1 MPKRPSRIGLRAT
14 ALPAAAGESP
24 SRGARVWWLG
34 QAGFLIRGPEA
45 AFIIDPYLSDSL
57 AEKYRG
63 REFPHVRMMPV
74 PIQPDQ
80 LAPVDAVLV
89 THGHTD
95 HLDPGTLPGLAAA
108 NPRAVFVLPRAV
120 VNLALERGVPG
131 ERILSCTAGES
142 VSVPR
147 SRGGATDVTGGAGGT
162 VDVNAVASA
171 HERLATDEE
180 GNHLYLGYVFTL
192 GGVTFYHSGDSVPYP
207 GLVEVLAPQSIDVAL
222 LPVNGRD
229 EYRAS
234 RGVPGNFT
242 VAEAREL
249 AGKIGASYVVA
260 HHFGMFDFNTVSRT
274 EAKQALQI
282 EEKRASRR
290 TEPILPEVGI
300 VYHFA

>member
-34 QAGFLIRGPEA
+34 QAGFLIHGPEA

-108 NPRAVFVLPRAV
+108 NSRAVFVLPRALV
-120 VNLALERGVPG
+120 DLAVERGVPG
-131 ERILSCTAGES
+131 ERTLSCTAGES

-147 SRGGATDVTGGAGGT
+147 SRGGPTDVTGRPGGT
-162 VDVNAVASA
+162 VLVNAIASA
-171 HERLATDEE
+171 HEQLATDEE
-180 GNHLYLGYVFTL
+180 GNHLYLGYVFTV
-192 GGVTFYHSGDSVPYP
+192 GGVTF
-207 GLVEVLAPQSIDVAL
+207 
-222 LPVNGRD
+222 
-229 EYRAS
+229 
-234 RGVPGNFT
+234 
-242 VAEAREL
+242 
-249 AGKIGASYVVA
+249 
-260 HHFGMFDFNTVSRT
+260 
-274 EAKQALQI
+274 
-282 EEKRASRR
+282 
-290 TEPILPEVGI
+290 
-300 VYHFA
+300 